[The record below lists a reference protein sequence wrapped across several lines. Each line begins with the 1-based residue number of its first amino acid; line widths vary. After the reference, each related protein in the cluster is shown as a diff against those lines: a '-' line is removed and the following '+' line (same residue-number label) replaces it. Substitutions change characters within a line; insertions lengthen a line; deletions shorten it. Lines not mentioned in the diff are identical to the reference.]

1 MAPIVECKLCLE
13 CLMIERWMSLLHSS
27 VCCIQLEGDGKV
39 KISCFAGL
47 PPKEV
52 RCSVFLQCPSL

>member
-1 MAPIVECKLCLE
+1 
-13 CLMIERWMSLLHSS
+13 MSLLHSS

-39 KISCFAGL
+39 KISCFAWL

-52 RCSVFLQCPSL
+52 RC